1 MNKIAN
7 IIFKEPLVNHKQVD
21 YINYFDSKNDG
32 NDLNVDFNLPTL
44 FVGWNHWKS
53 SLSEHSNKPIS
64 ILEKE
69 IIPNSKY
76 WEFSF
81 NEQKSQHISGID
93 MFVRNAPIY
102 YFESNYEYVL
112 IDPVKEKL
120 FDKFNILNWYKS
132 RTGDIKT
139 DGIYTYKNDMTYILC
154 DYHKKIY
161 GIDHN
166 TWDFFGMENA
176 AKTFIGTSDTSP
188 AHNIVHDIEGDT
200 FAKFNEIF
208 GGYANLKRYLVVL
221 LSK

>member
-21 YINYFDSKNDG
+21 YINYFDCKNGGIADI
-32 NDLNVDFNLPTL
+32 NVDTDLLIL

-53 SLSEHSNKPIS
+53 SLSEHSDKPIS

-120 FDKFNILNWYKS
+120 FSAFNIINWYKS
-132 RTGDIKT
+132 KTGDIKT
-139 DGIYTYKNDMTYILC
+139 DCIYTYKDDMTYILC
-154 DYHKKIY
+154 EEHKKNVY
-161 GIDHN
+161 
-166 TWDFFGMENA
+166 
-176 AKTFIGTSDTSP
+176 
-188 AHNIVHDIEGDT
+188 
-200 FAKFNEIF
+200 
-208 GGYANLKRYLVVL
+208 KRFHR
-221 LSK
+221 